1 MINFATIYIDST
13 IVSFLNRKKEKSK
26 KTNSA
31 NEISDPILLEQY
43 TAIADY
49 KKQKNTECSLTAGQI
64 VEVIDRNE
72 NG

>member
-1 MINFATIYIDST
+1 MVNFATIHIDST
-13 IVSFLNRKKEKSK
+13 IVSLLFRKKEKSK
-26 KTNSA
+26 KSNSA

>member
-1 MINFATIYIDST
+1 MVNFAPIHINNT
-13 IVSFLNRKKEKSK
+13 IVFLLIRKKEKSK
-26 KTNSA
+26 KSNSA

>member
-1 MINFATIYIDST
+1 MFNFATIHIDST
-13 IVSFLNRKKEKSK
+13 IVSLLFRKKEKSK
-26 KTNSA
+26 KSNSA